1 MTKTFVFIDNTNEF
15 YKLPKNLINSSEAK
29 IFSFNIIIHKFLE
42 DKKIEH
48 EIAESYLSK
57 EDYFKIFD
65 RTVSLWEWH
74 KSESIDKEFQYEGI
88 NILGLLE
95 TGEFHHFLVREI
107 YKFFVIKRIVEK
119 EKPDKIFAN
128 NQFKNI
134 ISELTN
140 NNHTS
145 INQIDTKK
153 YNFLIYWDKISYEFH
168 LGKIPIGIQLSRK
181 NYQRIKNFFESIIC
195 KLFSF
200 DLKPN
205 ENKKIILFVGF
216 NPLQYSELFENLKN
230 YEGTVSLLNY
240 KRPAI
245 WNIDSL
251 NFLRKSNCK
260 LIRMEN
266 FLNASDK
273 RLISHLVID
282 YLEKLERLWADIY
295 LENKFTVEGITI
307 WPFIKEILI
316 ETFRKRMYEYIT
328 LIFFSK
334 KILTKTNL
342 GCIVTLNLFGESE
355 KAILNLNKNNK
366 PSILLEHGFTNYVPE
381 ISRFDITSGLDIFKD
396 KIAVWGNI
404 QKQYLVNVL
413 KIPEK
418 KILVVGSPRHDKFF
432 RQTFSTKTD
441 SVRTVL
447 ITPGLFDPTNAQSST
462 FSYLR
467 LENLLRKTFKIFESF
482 QNVKLIIKLHPAQN
496 PDVEYIK
503 KLINQL
509 NPDVMIYHTEP
520 IQKILEYCDTVV
532 NIHTEVLPSTV
543 LLEALIMEKPIMN
556 ISLVDE
562 NYNFQFIKDNTV
574 LQVTDKSDLEKHFK
588 TILYDEDLRK
598 ELIKNAQKHLQ
609 SYLSNQGKA
618 SKHFAEI
625 LNHSDQNFPS
635 LKLYATS
642 IF

>member
-1 MTKTFVFIDNTNEF
+1 MNFLSHYVKNSMNLDKTLVFIDNTNELD
-15 YKLPKNLINSSEAK
+15 KLSKNLINSPEAK
-29 IFSFNIIIHKFLE
+29 IFSFNITVHKFLE

-65 RTVSLWEWH
+65 TTASFWEWH
-74 KSESIDKEFQYEGI
+74 KSKSIEQEFQYENV
-88 NILGLLE
+88 NILGLLN
-95 TGEFHHFLVREI
+95 TSEFHHFLIREL
-107 YKFFVIKRIVEK
+107 YKFFIIKRIIGK
-119 EKPDKIFAN
+119 EKPDKIFVN
-128 NQFKNI
+128 NHIKNI
-134 ISELTN
+134 ISELSN
-140 NNHTS
+140 NNHIS

-153 YNFLIYWDKISYEFH
+153 HNFLMYWDKIPYEFH
-168 LGKIPIGIQLSRK
+168 LGKVPIGIQLSRK
-181 NYQRIKNFFESIIC
+181 NYQRIKNFFESITC
-195 KLFSF
+195 KLFSL

-205 ENKKIILFVGF
+205 ENKKIILFVEF
-216 NPLQYSELFENLKN
+216 NPLQYSELFENLKD
-230 YEGTVSLLNY
+230 YEGIVSLLNY
-240 KRPAI
+240 RRPAV
-245 WNIDSL
+245 WNMGSL

-266 FLNASDK
+266 FLNPSDK
-273 RLISHLVID
+273 KLISDLVVD
-282 YLEKLERLWADIY
+282 YLEKLERLWAGDH
-295 LENKFTVEGITI
+295 LKNKFVVEGITI
-307 WPFIKEILI
+307 WPLVKEILF
-316 ETFRKRMYEYIT
+316 ETFRKRIYEYIT

-625 LNHSDQNFPS
+625 LKS
-635 LKLYATS
+635 L
-642 IF
+642 

>member
-1 MTKTFVFIDNTNEF
+1 MQPRLV
-15 YKLPKNLINSSEAK
+15 LVK
-29 IFSFNIIIHKFLE
+29 IFFEKNINVMYSYIRFL
-42 DKKIEH
+42 K
-48 EIAESYLSK
+48 
-57 EDYFKIFD
+57 
-65 RTVSLWEWH
+65 VS
-74 KSESIDKEFQYEGI
+74 I
-88 NILGLLE
+88 NI
-95 TGEFHHFLVREI
+95 
-107 YKFFVIKRIVEK
+107 
-119 EKPDKIFAN
+119 
-128 NQFKNI
+128 
-134 ISELTN
+134 S
-140 NNHTS
+140 
-145 INQIDTKK
+145 
-153 YNFLIYWDKISYEFH
+153 
-168 LGKIPIGIQLSRK
+168 
-181 NYQRIKNFFESIIC
+181 
-195 KLFSF
+195 
-200 DLKPN
+200 
-205 ENKKIILFVGF
+205 
-216 NPLQYSELFENLKN
+216 
-230 YEGTVSLLNY
+230 
-240 KRPAI
+240 
-245 WNIDSL
+245 
-251 NFLRKSNCK
+251 
-260 LIRMEN
+260 
-266 FLNASDK
+266 
-273 RLISHLVID
+273 
-282 YLEKLERLWADIY
+282 
-295 LENKFTVEGITI
+295 
-307 WPFIKEILI
+307 FIK
-316 ETFRKRMYEYIT
+316 
-328 LIFFSK
+328 
-334 KILTKTNL
+334 
-342 GCIVTLNLFGESE
+342 GQIVIPSTVNLFGESE

-432 RQTFSTKTD
+432 RQIFSTKTD

-625 LNHSDQNFPS
+625 LKS
-635 LKLYATS
+635 L
-642 IF
+642 

>member
-1 MTKTFVFIDNTNEF
+1 MTKTFVFIDDTSEF
-15 YKLPKNLINSSEAK
+15 YKLSKNLINSSEAK
-29 IFSFNIIIHKFLE
+29 IFSFNITVHKFLE

-57 EDYFKIFD
+57 EDHFKIFD
-65 RTVSLWEWH
+65 TTVSLWEWH

-230 YEGTVSLLNY
+230 YEGIVSLLNY

-625 LNHSDQNFPS
+625 LKS
-635 LKLYATS
+635 L
-642 IF
+642 

>member
-1 MTKTFVFIDNTNEF
+1 MTKTFVFIDDTSEF
-15 YKLPKNLINSSEAK
+15 YKLSKNLINSSEAK
-29 IFSFNIIIHKFLE
+29 IFSFNITVHKFLE

-57 EDYFKIFD
+57 EDHFKIFD
-65 RTVSLWEWH
+65 TTVSLWEWH

-230 YEGTVSLLNY
+230 YEGIVSLLNY

-418 KILVVGSPRHDKFF
+418 KILVVGSPRHDQFF
-432 RQTFSTKTD
+432 RQIFSTKTD

-625 LNHSDQNFPS
+625 LKS
-635 LKLYATS
+635 L
-642 IF
+642 

>member
-74 KSESIDKEFQYEGI
+74 KSKSVDNEFQYEGI
-88 NILGLLE
+88 NILGLLD
-95 TGEFHHFLVREI
+95 TGEFHNFLVTKI
-107 YKFFVIKRIVEK
+107 YKFFIIKRIIEK

-140 NNHTS
+140 NNHIS
-145 INQIDTKK
+145 INEIDTKK
-153 YNFLIYWDKISYEFH
+153 HDLLMYWDKISYEFH
-168 LGKIPIGIQLSRK
+168 LGKITINIQLSRK
-181 NYQRIKNFFESIIC
+181 NYQRIKSFFESIAC

-205 ENKKIILFVGF
+205 KNKKIILFVGF
-216 NPLQYSELFENLKN
+216 NPLQYTEVFENLKN
-230 YEGTVSLLNY
+230 YEGIVSFLNY

-245 WNIDSL
+245 WNMDSV
-251 NFLRKSNCK
+251 NFFRKTNCK

-273 RLISHLVID
+273 KLISHLVID
-282 YLEKLERLWADIY
+282 YLEKLEKLYDDNH
-295 LENKFTVEGITI
+295 LKNKFTIEGIII
-307 WPFIKEILI
+307 WPIIKERLI
-316 ETFRKRMYEYIT
+316 ETFRKRIYEYLP
-328 LIFFSK
+328 LILSSK
-334 KILTKTNL
+334 KILAKTNVS
-342 GCIVTLNLFGESE
+342 CIVTLGLFGESE

-366 PSILLEHGFTNYVPE
+366 PSILLEHGFTNYLPE
-381 ISRFDITSGLDIFKD
+381 ISRFDITSGLSIFKD

-418 KILVVGSPRHDKFF
+418 KILVVGSPRHDQFF
-432 RQTFSTKTD
+432 RQIFSTKTD

-509 NPDVMIYHTEP
+509 NPDVMVYHTEP

-562 NYNFQFIKDNTV
+562 NYNFQFIKDNAV

-588 TILYDEDLRK
+588 TILYGEDLRK

-625 LNHSDQNFPS
+625 LKS
-635 LKLYATS
+635 L
-642 IF
+642 

>member
-1 MTKTFVFIDNTNEF
+1 MTKTFVFIDDTSEF
-15 YKLPKNLINSSEAK
+15 YKLSKNLINSSEAK
-29 IFSFNIIIHKFLE
+29 IFSFNITVHKFLE

-57 EDYFKIFD
+57 EDHFKIFD
-65 RTVSLWEWH
+65 TTVSLWEWH

-107 YKFFVIKRIVEK
+107 YKFFIIKRIVEK

-140 NNHTS
+140 NNHIS

-230 YEGTVSLLNY
+230 YEGVVSLLNY

-245 WNIDSL
+245 WNMDSL

-282 YLEKLERLWADIY
+282 YLEKLERLWADNY

-418 KILVVGSPRHDKFF
+418 KILVVGSPRHDQFF
-432 RQTFSTKTD
+432 RQIFSTKTD

-625 LNHSDQNFPS
+625 LKS
-635 LKLYATS
+635 L
-642 IF
+642 

>member
-1 MTKTFVFIDNTNEF
+1 MTKTFVFIDDTSEF
-15 YKLPKNLINSSEAK
+15 YKLSKNLINSSEAK
-29 IFSFNIIIHKFLE
+29 IFSFNITVHKFLE

-57 EDYFKIFD
+57 EDHFKIFD
-65 RTVSLWEWH
+65 TTVSLWEWH

-107 YKFFVIKRIVEK
+107 YKFFIIKRIVEK

-140 NNHTS
+140 NNHIS

-230 YEGTVSLLNY
+230 YEGIVSLLNY

-245 WNIDSL
+245 WNMDSL

-432 RQTFSTKTD
+432 RQIFSTKTD

-625 LNHSDQNFPS
+625 LKS
-635 LKLYATS
+635 L
-642 IF
+642 

>member
-1 MTKTFVFIDNTNEF
+1 MTKTFVFIDNTSEF

-74 KSESIDKEFQYEGI
+74 KSKSVDNEFQYEGI
-88 NILGLLE
+88 NILGLLD
-95 TGEFHHFLVREI
+95 TGEFHNFLVTKI
-107 YKFFVIKRIVEK
+107 YKFFIIKRIIEK

-140 NNHTS
+140 NNHIS
-145 INQIDTKK
+145 INEIDTKK
-153 YNFLIYWDKISYEFH
+153 HDLLMYWDKISYEFH
-168 LGKIPIGIQLSRK
+168 LGKITINIQLSRK
-181 NYQRIKNFFESIIC
+181 NYQRIKSFFESIAC

-205 ENKKIILFVGF
+205 KNKKIILFVGF
-216 NPLQYSELFENLKN
+216 NPLQYTEVFENLKN
-230 YEGTVSLLNY
+230 YEGIVSFLNY

-245 WNIDSL
+245 WNMDSV
-251 NFLRKSNCK
+251 NFFRKTNCK

-273 RLISHLVID
+273 KLISHLVID
-282 YLEKLERLWADIY
+282 YLEKLEKLYDDNH
-295 LENKFTVEGITI
+295 LKNKFTIEGITI
-307 WPFIKEILI
+307 WPIIKERLI
-316 ETFRKRMYEYIT
+316 ETFRKRISEYIS

-334 KILTKTNL
+334 KILTKTNVS
-342 GCIVTLNLFGESE
+342 CIVTLGLFGESE

-366 PSILLEHGFTNYVPE
+366 PSILLEHGFTNFVPE
-381 ISRFDITSGLDIFKD
+381 LSRFDISMGFHIFED

-418 KILVVGSPRHDKFF
+418 KILVVGSPRHDQFF
-432 RQTFSTKTD
+432 RQIFSTKTD

-625 LNHSDQNFPS
+625 LKS
-635 LKLYATS
+635 L
-642 IF
+642 

>member
-1 MTKTFVFIDNTNEF
+1 MTKTFVFIDNTSEF

-29 IFSFNIIIHKFLE
+29 IFSFNIIVHKFLE

-57 EDYFKIFD
+57 EDHFKIFD
-65 RTVSLWEWH
+65 TAVSFWEWH
-74 KSESIDKEFQYEGI
+74 KSKSIDNEFQYEGV

-95 TGEFHHFLVREI
+95 TGEFHQFLVAEV
-107 YKFFVIKRIVEK
+107 YKFFVIKRIIEK
-119 EKPDKIFAN
+119 ERPDKIFAN
-128 NQFKNI
+128 NQFSNI
-134 ISELTN
+134 ISKLTD
-140 NNHTS
+140 NNHIS

-153 YNFLIYWDKISYEFH
+153 YNFLIYFDKFSYEFH
-168 LGKIPIGIQLSRK
+168 LGKIPIRIQLSRK
-181 NYQRIKNFFESIIC
+181 NYQRLKKFFESIVC
-195 KLFSF
+195 KLFSL

-205 ENKKIILFVGF
+205 ENKKIILFVEF

-230 YEGTVSLLNY
+230 YEGVVSLLDY
-240 KRPAI
+240 RRPSF
-245 WNIDSL
+245 WNMDSL

-273 RLISHLVID
+273 KLISDLVIG
-282 YLEKLERLWADIY
+282 YLEKLERLRTDSY

-307 WPFIKEILI
+307 WPFLKEILI
-316 ETFRKRMYEYIT
+316 EIFRKRMYEYLL
-328 LIFFSK
+328 LILFSK
-334 KILTKTNL
+334 KILTKTNVS
-342 GCIVTLNLFGESE
+342 CIVTLGLDGESE

-366 PSILLEHGFTNYVPE
+366 PSILLEHGFTNYLPE
-381 ISRFDITSGLDIFKD
+381 ISRFDITSGLSIFKD

-413 KIPEK
+413 KTPEK

-432 RQTFSTKTD
+432 REIISTKKD

-447 ITPGLFDPTNAQSST
+447 IIPGIFAPTNAQFST

-467 LENLLRKTFKIFESF
+467 LENLLKRTFKIFESF
-482 QNVKLIIKLHPAQN
+482 KNVKLIVKLHPSQYIET
-496 PDVEYIK
+496 EYIK
-503 KLINQL
+503 KLINQS
-509 NPDVMIYHTEP
+509 NPNVMIYHTEP
-520 IQKILEYCDTVV
+520 IQKILEDCDTVL
-532 NIHTEVLPSTV
+532 NIHTEVLPSTAV
-543 LLEALIMEKPIMN
+543 LDALVMGKPVMN

-562 NYNFQFIKDNTV
+562 NYNFQFIKDNAV
-574 LQVTDKSDLEKHFK
+574 MQVTYKSDLEKNLK
-588 TILYDEDLRK
+588 TILYDENFRK
-598 ELIKNAQKHLQ
+598 ELIENAQKHLQ

-625 LNHSDQNFPS
+625 LNS
-635 LKLYATS
+635 L
-642 IF
+642 